1 MTRSTRILS
10 TRRAALRRQR
20 ASTISVVAG
29 VVAVLLVGWVAVM
42 ATTASRADSQDRA
55 AAPRDIQPQSDW
67 ADSGGADSGGADSG
81 GADSDWADS
90 GGAEPAPTTAA
101 EAAMTNTAGAEAA
114 SLALGGPPRSELASQ
129 VVPLPSR
136 LRVADAVQLPA
147 PVGIRFDA
155 IGAQAGVDPVGVE
168 PNGEMEIP
176 EAARVGWYEYGPTP
190 GAAGSAVLAG
200 HIAYNGTNGAF
211 RYLDSA
217 QVGDEFFIDFADGS
231 TEGFVVVEVAQYA
244 KTDLPLDQVFSKD
257 GSPALALIT
266 CGGEFQPSLSSY
278 VDNVVV
284 TAVPL

>member
-42 ATTASRADSQDRA
+42 AATASQADSQGRSAVTSASPADTGQTSPRA
-55 AAPRDIQPQSDW
+55 T
-67 ADSGGADSGGADSG
+67 
-81 GADSDWADS
+81 
-90 GGAEPAPTTAA
+90 AEPSPTTA
-101 EAAMTNTAGAEAA
+101 EQAAMTVLSTPEAATPEAA
-114 SLALGGPPRSELASQ
+114 SESVSALASQ

-136 LRVADAVQLPA
+136 LGVADVVELPA

-155 IGAQAGVDPVGVE
+155 IGAQAPVDPVGVE

-217 QVGDEFFIDFADGS
+217 AVGDEFWVDFADGTS
-231 TEGFVVVEVAQYA
+231 QGFVVVDVAQYP
-244 KTDLPLDQVFSKD
+244 KTDLPFDQVFSKD
-257 GSPALALIT
+257 GQPTVALIT
-266 CGGEFQPSLSSY
+266 CGGDFQPSLSSY
-278 VDNVVV
+278 ADNVVV